1 MLKLCPAIQKIYQ
14 NELKYGNRISVVSNY
29 TNEKN
34 FLADLV
40 VCLVKPIG
48 DYDTDGTTAEPW
60 DFRAVHAYG
69 ARGYLC
75 RECKC
80 LLIGPRSTLQQ
91 DFFHNEN
98 HLVPDE
104 RVIATRDYVYWMDE
118 DWEEHQVPVLFTD
131 PIESR
136 KGEPS

>member
-29 TNEKN
+29 INRKE
-34 FLADLV
+34 FPADLV

-60 DFRAVHAYG
+60 DFPAVHVYG
-69 ARGYLC
+69 TRGYLC

-80 LLIGPRSTLQQ
+80 LLVGPCSTQQQ

-104 RVIATRDYVYWMDE
+104 RVIATRDNVYWMDE
-118 DWEEHQVPVLFTD
+118 DWEERQVPVLFTE
-131 PIESR
+131 PIE
-136 KGEPS
+136 